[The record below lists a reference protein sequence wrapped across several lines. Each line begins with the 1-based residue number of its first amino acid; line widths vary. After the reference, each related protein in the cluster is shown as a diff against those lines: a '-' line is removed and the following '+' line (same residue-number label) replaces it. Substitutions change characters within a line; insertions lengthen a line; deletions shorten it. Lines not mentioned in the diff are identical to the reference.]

1 MTITVA
7 IVEDNNALRDGL
19 HQLLQGTA
27 GFKCVGVFANAELF
41 LSQAE
46 SLRSHVVLM
55 DIGLP
60 GMSGIEAVQRLKT
73 FAPETAVMM
82 LTVYEDDKRIFDAIC
97 AGASGYL
104 LKKTPPAKLLD
115 AIRELHH
122 GGAPMTARVARRVL
136 AMFQDLSPK
145 APPHSRLSNRERE
158 VLSALVEGLS
168 YKMIADRCSISI
180 DTVRTHVKHIYEKLH
195 VNSKGQ
201 AITLAIKTKL
211 V

>member
-1 MTITVA
+1 MAITVA
-7 IVEDNNALRDGL
+7 IVEDNNALREGL
-19 HQLLQGTA
+19 TQLLQGTT
-27 GFKCVGVFANAELF
+27 GFKCVGVFGNAEQF
-41 LSQAE
+41 LAQAE
-46 SLRSHVVLM
+46 SLRPRVVLM

-60 GMSGIEAVQRLKT
+60 GMSGIEAVQRLKII
-73 FAPETAVMM
+73 APETAVMM

-115 AIRELHH
+115 AISEVHN

-145 APPHSRLSNRERE
+145 VPPQCRLSNRERE
-158 VLSALVEGLS
+158 VLAALVEGLS
-168 YKMIADRCSISI
+168 YKMIADRCTISI
-180 DTVRTHVKHIYEKLH
+180 DTVRTHVKHVYEKLH

-201 AITLAIKTKL
+201 AISLAIKTKL